1 MDDIEIILQPQEV
14 SITEPMVSDYVLPKA
29 TATVLGGIKV
39 GNNLS
44 VASDG
49 TLSSPI
55 ASEST
60 AGVIKIGNGL
70 SIDDSGVVTATSS
83 YTLPQATKTTL
94 GGVYV
99 DDTLSDSSY
108 NPIENRVIATNIN
121 SINSDINNLSDEVDG
136 VENSISIINSNVSGL
151 SSTVTNLSSSV
162 TANTNSI
169 STINSSLTA
178 INNRISG
185 VESTVTNQGNAI
197 ADMTNTLNV
206 ATSVYNEVILFNE
219 TDNGTWSGGQVRI
232 NRRGKVGTLT
242 STLEGTASALT
253 IPSHDEVVIAT
264 ISDSN
269 EFPIYSSY
277 ASIFVGNG
285 FMQCRIS
292 TSGEFIIE
300 NNTTSSVTIDRVI
313 GTIPIIFS

>member
-1 MDDIEIILQPQEV
+1 M
-14 SITEPMVSDYVLPKA
+14 T
-29 TATVLGGIKV
+29 
-39 GNNLS
+39 NF
-44 VASDG
+44 
-49 TLSSPI
+49 
-55 ASEST
+55 
-60 AGVIKIGNGL
+60 
-70 SIDDSGVVTATSS
+70 
-83 YTLPQATKTTL
+83 
-94 GGVYV
+94 
-99 DDTLSDSSY
+99 Y
-108 NPIENRVIATNIN
+108 NPCSRAT
-121 SINSDINNLSDEVDG
+121 
-136 VENSISIINSNVSGL
+136 INSNVSGL
-151 SSTVTNLSSSV
+151 STTVTNLSSSV
-162 TANTNSI
+162 TTNTNNI

-206 ATSVYNEVILFNE
+206 ATSVYNEVILANE
-219 TDNGTWSGGQVRI
+219 TDNGTWSSGQVRI
-232 NRRGKVGTLT
+232 NRRGKVGALT

-253 IPSHDEVVIAT
+253 IPANDEVVIAT

-277 ASIFVGNG
+277 ASIFVGDG

-300 NNTTSSVTIDRVI
+300 NHTSSSVSIDRVI

>member
-60 AGVIKIGNGL
+60 AGVIKIGDGL
-70 SIDDSGVVTATSS
+70 SIDDSGVVSATSS

-108 NPIENRVIATNIN
+108 NPIENRVITTNID
-121 SINSDINNLSDEVDG
+121 SINSDISNLSDEVDG
-136 VENSISIINSNVSGL
+136 IENSISTINSNVSGL
-151 SSTVTNLSSSV
+151 STTVTNLSSSV
-162 TANTNSI
+162 TTNTNNI

-185 VESTVTNQGNAI
+185 VETTVTNQGNAI

-206 ATSVYNEVILFNE
+206 ATSVYNEVILHNE

-232 NRRGKVGTLT
+232 NKRGKVGVLT

-253 IPSHDEVVIAT
+253 IPSNDEVVIAT
-264 ISDSN
+264 MSNSD
-269 EFPIYSSY
+269 EFPMYPSY

-292 TSGEFIIE
+292 TYGEFIIE
-300 NNTTSSVTIDRVI
+300 NHTTSTVTIDRVI